1 MREPREFEYNG
12 LQWYV
17 VDSNNF
23 NWKYQAMVKTERG
36 WERTRHYANTI
47 VDVIIA
53 VKENQCKRSYSDRL
67 CF

>member
-1 MREPREFEYNG
+1 MKNNRDFEFEGRKYS
-12 LQWYV
+12 V

-36 WERTRHYANTI
+36 WERIRHYANTI
-47 VDVIIA
+47 VDVKIA
-53 VKENQCKRSYSDRL
+53 VKENDCKRSYSDPL